1 MSGCGCGCSSLIT
14 STQGPKGDT
23 GPAGGTYLERDYT
36 SYSAL
41 GTDIYNGGSGLVLAV
56 EADATHLAGTL
67 SYQGQLYVES
77 TDVGQVTITPLKAG
91 VAEDTRI
98 TKATY
103 PAASAGKSN
112 LAIPVGG
119 SIALGAGEAFSLRVL
134 GTTGINAKLIRA
146 DIKYF
151 YK

>member
-14 STQGPKGDT
+14 STQGPKGDP
-23 GPAGGTYLERDYT
+23 GPAGGTYIERDY
-36 SYSAL
+36 SNYDVSGL
-41 GTDIYNGGSGLVLAV
+41 DIYNGGSGLVLAV
-56 EADATHLAGTL
+56 VDEATQAGTL
-67 SYQGQLYVES
+67 SYSGQIFVEA
-77 TDVGQVTITPLKAG
+77 TDVGLVTITPLQEG
-91 VAEDTRI
+91 VAIDPRI

-103 PAASAGKSN
+103 PAAFGGKSN
-112 LAIPVGG
+112 LTIPVGG
-119 SIALGAGEAFSLRVL
+119 SVAIAAGDDFSLRVL